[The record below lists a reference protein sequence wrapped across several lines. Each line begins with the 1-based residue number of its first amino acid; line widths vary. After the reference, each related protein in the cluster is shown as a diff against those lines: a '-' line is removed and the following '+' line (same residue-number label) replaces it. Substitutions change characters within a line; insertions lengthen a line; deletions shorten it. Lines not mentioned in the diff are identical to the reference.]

1 MPHANQVHIMKYY
14 VYTSS
19 ESFQYKLEA
28 VWAVEAWAK
37 AHALS
42 LISHGKKPVIS
53 TEELERA

>member
-1 MPHANQVHIMKYY
+1 MKYY

-19 ESFQYKLEA
+19 EAFQYKLEA

-53 TEELERA
+53 TEKLERSEP